1 MSKVTLKGL
10 AMHKVRAVLTILAVV
25 IGVAMISGAYVVS
38 DTMLSAAK
46 SLSSSAYD
54 NTDAVVTKKQAFNQ
68 DNTVGT
74 AVTIP
79 EQTIAKVRA
88 VPQVAAATGDI
99 TEQAKLINDKGKV
112 IGSGPYFAIGYDP
125 ASGKDLTPFK
135 LTAGHFATANDEV
148 VIDKGT
154 ADDQHWKVGDSIK
167 AAAIGPVKTYK
178 VVGITKFGTVDKLGS
193 ATVALFTMPEAQA
206 MFRKGPAVNSILVSA
221 KSGVSP
227 DQLRSALRSQ
237 LGAGVTVQSAKAQ
250 DRFTLDGLTQFVK
263 ILRGILVAFGAI
275 SIFVGAFIIFNTLS
289 ITVAQR
295 IREIAMLRTVGA
307 DRGQVMR
314 SVVAEAAVIGVLGTF
329 FGILLGFGIAKGLQ
343 AIMSSAGLALPRV
356 GTVFEPRTAIVAAIV
371 GIGVTVVAS
380 ISPALRATRI
390 EPVAALRE
398 GAELPLTR
406 TGKRMPKIALGIT
419 IFGIALASFGNFASG
434 LKFADRLPFIGLGSF
449 LLFIGV
455 AALSPKFVKPLASV
469 LGRPSEKMAGAPG
482 VLALRNTERKPGRT
496 AGTAAALMIGIALV
510 TFVAVLAASVKSAIV
525 GDLQDNLKPAQYVV
539 AAQDGFSPITQEAK
553 DAVGSVA
560 GVKAVQGIREDTAR
574 VGKKNVQVDGVDGA
588 QLPKVFSYPWVEG
601 SDATLAKLG
610 TTGAVL
616 LDDFAK
622 DHHYKVGTPITLRAQ
637 SGKTVTLKVI
647 GLDDSKKNGLAL
659 GQVTVSN
666 ETFGNYF
673 HADGDRVAL
682 VAGGS
687 LPELKTA
694 LAAYPDA
701 KVSSKDKYVKDSTSW
716 LQSMIGILYVMLAF
730 SVIVSLFGIVNTL
743 VLSVVERTREIGM
756 LRAVGMTRGQTR
768 RMVRHESIITS
779 LIGATLGALVG
790 LFLGFTTIAALRSG
804 AGWGLSYEFPITT
817 LVSFVVIAVLAGTLA
832 AIMPARRAAKLDVL
846 NALQHV

>member
-1 MSKVTLKGL
+1 MTRVTLKGL
-10 AMHKVRAVLTILAVV
+10 AMHKMRAVLTTLAVV

-68 DNTVGT
+68 EDTVGT

-79 EQTIAKVRA
+79 QATLQKVRA

-112 IGSGPYFAIGYDP
+112 IGTGPYFAVGYDP
-125 ASGKDLTPFK
+125 ASAKNLTPFN
-135 LTAGHFATANDEV
+135 LTEGRFATADNEV

-154 ADDQHWKVGDSIK
+154 ADDQHWKVGDSIRV
-167 AAAIGPVKTYK
+167 AAIGPVKNYE
-178 VVGITKFGTVDKLGS
+178 VVGITKFGAVDTLGS

-206 MFRKGPAVNSILVSA
+206 MFRKGAAVNSILVAA
-221 KSGVSP
+221 KPGVSP
-227 DQLRSALRSQ
+227 AQLHAALRSQ

-250 DRFTLDGLTQFVK
+250 DRFTLDGLTAFVK

-307 DRGQVMR
+307 DRGQIMR
-314 SVVAEAAVIGVLGTF
+314 SVIAEAAVIGAAGTI
-329 FGILLGFGIAKGLQ
+329 FGILLGFGIAAGLQ

-356 GTVFEPRTAIVAAIV
+356 GTVFEPRTAVVAAVV

-398 GAELPLTR
+398 GAELPLTK
-406 TGKRMPKIALGIT
+406 TGKRMPKIAIGIT
-419 IFGIALASFGNFASG
+419 AFGIALASFGNFASG
-434 LKFADRLPFIGLGSF
+434 LKFSDRLPFIGLGSF

-455 AALSPKFVKPLASV
+455 AALSPKFVAPLAGV
-469 LGRPSEKMAGAPG
+469 LGRPSERMAGAPG

-510 TFVAVLAASVKSAIV
+510 TFVAVLAASVKVAIV
-525 GDLQDNLKPAQYVV
+525 GSLEDNLKPAQYVV
-539 AAQDGFSPITQEAK
+539 SAQDNWSPITEEAK
-553 DAVGSVA
+553 AAVGSVA
-560 GVKAVQGIREDTAR
+560 GVSAVQGIREDTAR
-574 VGKKNVQVDGVDGA
+574 VGKKNVLVDGVDGTEIS
-588 QLPKVFSYPWVEG
+588 KVFSYPWVEG
-601 SDATLAKLG
+601 SDETLAKLG

-616 LDDFAK
+616 LDDFAD
-622 DHHYKVGTPITLRAQ
+622 DHNYKVGSPITLRAQ
-637 SGKTVTLKVI
+637 SGKTFTLKVI
-647 GLDDSKKNGLAL
+647 GIDDSKRNGLDL
-659 GQVTVSN
+659 GPVTVSN
-666 ETFGNYF
+666 ETFGKYF

-682 VAGGS
+682 IAGGS
-687 LPELKTA
+687 LPDLRKA

-701 KVSSKDKYVKDSTSW
+701 KVQTKSKYVDDSTKW
-716 LQSMIGILYVMLAF
+716 VQSMIGILYVMLAF

-743 VLSVVERTREIGM
+743 ALSVVERTREIGM
-756 LRAVGMTRGQTR
+756 LRAVGMTRRQTR

-779 LIGATLGALVG
+779 LIGATLGAAVG
-790 LFLGFTTIAALRSG
+790 LFLGFTTIAALKSG
-804 AGWGLSYEFPITT
+804 AGWGLSYKLPVGT
-817 LVSFVVIAVLAGTLA
+817 LISFVLIAVIAGSIA